1 MSPTQVFTQS
11 FTDDPWPV
19 LARLRA
25 DGGIHRILTPD
36 GLPAWLVTRYADV
49 FDLLL
54 DDRLSTQP
62 EHARAGEYVGFVL
75 PPELRHHMLNV
86 DSADHAAL
94 RRGVTS
100 TLSPKNLVNADDRL
114 RDVVSRHLAG
124 VDTEGPFD
132 FVREV
137 AVPLPAYVV
146 GEVLGLPGNV
156 RDALEQWAIEVV
168 APQHHGQTRARDT
181 LGLMQQ
187 VIGGSLADTSG
198 SPLAQIIG
206 NVRADGLGH
215 KHVTALVFYLL
226 FVWYEVLTDA
236 IGAGLLAL
244 FDHNRDL
251 GSVDELLRHT
261 SPQMLAGPR
270 FARQD
275 VTVNGVT
282 IGRGECVLLS
292 LASANHDDTVFP
304 DPERLDFARTANLA
318 FGHGPH
324 ACVGTSIVRSL
335 LTVLFPAVFGA
346 WPDLRPAMP
355 RERVRWGSG
364 FRHRGPVELVVRA

>member
-25 DGGIHRILTPD
+25 DGGVHRILTPD
-36 GLPAWLVTRYADV
+36 GPPAWLVTRHNDV

-54 DDRLSTQP
+54 DDRLSTRP

-75 PPELRHHMLNV
+75 PPELRRHMLNV
-86 DSADHAAL
+86 DSTEHAVL
-94 RRGVTS
+94 RRAVTS
-100 TLSPKNLVNADDRL
+100 TLSPKNLVDADDRL
-114 RDVVSRHLAG
+114 REVVSRHLAG
-124 VDTEGPFD
+124 VRSDEPFD

-146 GEVLGLPGNV
+146 GEVLGLPEGV
-156 RDALEQWAIEVV
+156 RDALEQWAFAVV
-168 APQHHGQTRARDT
+168 APRHDGQTRARDT
-181 LGLMQQ
+181 LGLMQD
-187 VIGGSLADTSG
+187 VIGGSLADTST

-206 NVRADGLGH
+206 HVRADGLGRE
-215 KHVTALVFYLL
+215 HVTALVFYLL
-226 FVWYEVLTDA
+226 FVWYEVLTGA

-244 FDHNRDL
+244 ADHGTRDVV
-251 GSVDELLRHT
+251 GVDELLRYT

-270 FARQD
+270 FALRDIVVND
-275 VTVNGVT
+275 VT
-282 IGRGECVLLS
+282 ISQGECVLLS
-292 LASANHDDTVFP
+292 LASANHDETVFT
-304 DPERLDFARTANLA
+304 DPARLDFTRTANLA

-335 LTVLFPAVFGA
+335 LAVLFPAVFET
-346 WPDLRPAMP
+346 WPHLRLAEEP
-355 RERVRWGSG
+355 VRWGSG
-364 FRHRGPVELVVRA
+364 FRHRGPVRLVVER